1 MAALTTIC
9 VSGFP
14 GDVSTREFKNFCRFL
29 PGFEDA
35 QVTKNLTFFVKF
47 QTARHAQTAVQTL
60 NGAPFDVDNPV
71 LVLTAAVAKRELASA
86 LTTITVLGVT
96 AKGLEQEKL
105 SAWFR
110 RRPGFAKLQV
120 NERIDAVFVKFD
132 TPEAAE
138 QAVHDANVEE
148 LGAEW
153 ARRNLDDDRTDVAQS
168 AEIAHTAQS
177 RTASGEVL
185 STIAVLGVKG
195 RGFEQSDLSVWFQG
209 RPGYLKL
216 QVNDRIDA
224 IFVKFDTSETADRA
238 IQDAQAEGVSA
249 EWARRNLD
257 DERLAAVGVRTHEVA
272 GWTDGEGLD
281 RSVRQRVDG
290 DLDTIAFLGIQASG
304 YRQADIISWIS
315 QRPGY
320 VTQKSNGRIDGAFAK
335 FASRALAAR
344 ALHDA
349 NAQGLCAEWARRN
362 LDAELDTITVLSM
375 RSKGLQRA
383 ELQEWFV
390 RRPGF
395 LGLKLNDKI
404 DSMFI
409 KFVSTVAAD
418 RAIHD
423 AVAEGISA
431 EWARRNLDD
440 PDQVPG
446 RVGNPDFLDTIAILG
461 ITAKG
466 RNPEEVQRWLEQSA
480 GFVKLKMNAK
490 VDGIFAKFASA
501 AEAEQVIRGGV
512 GYGAE
517 WAHRNLD

>member
-1 MAALTTIC
+1 M
-9 VSGFP
+9 
-14 GDVSTREFKNFCRFL
+14 FCRG
-29 PGFEDA
+29 P
-35 QVTKNLTFFVKF
+35 
-47 QTARHAQTAVQTL
+47 
-60 NGAPFDVDNPV
+60 
-71 LVLTAAVAKRELASA
+71 
-86 LTTITVLGVT
+86 
-96 AKGLEQEKL
+96 
-105 SAWFR
+105 
-110 RRPGFAKLQV
+110 
-120 NERIDAVFVKFD
+120 
-132 TPEAAE
+132 
-138 QAVHDANVEE
+138 
-148 LGAEW
+148 
-153 ARRNLDDDRTDVAQS
+153 
-168 AEIAHTAQS
+168 
-177 RTASGEVL
+177 
-185 STIAVLGVKG
+185 
-195 RGFEQSDLSVWFQG
+195 
-209 RPGYLKL
+209 

-224 IFVKFDTSETADRA
+224 IFVKFDASETADRA

-257 DERLAAVGVRTHEVA
+257 DERPAAVGVRTHEVA

-304 YRQADIISWIS
+304 YRQADITSWIS

-320 VTQKSNGRIDGAFAK
+320 VTHKSNGRIDGAFAK

-349 NAQGLCAEWARRN
+349 NVEGLCAEWARRN
-362 LDAELDTITVLSM
+362 LDAEEFVFVKVEPPLPAPWRGKAELDTITVLSM

-390 RRPGF
+390 CRPGF

-440 PDQVPG
+440 PDQVHG

-466 RNPEEVQRWLEQSA
+466 RNTEEVQRWLEQSA

-490 VDGIFAKFASA
+490 VIGIFAKFASA